1 MRFRVHLVGAGL
13 LLALAIWLSSG
24 TMAPYGSTF
33 FRPVVSTPCG
43 YLYNYDHAQYRA
55 VFEMLDGQPPE
66 RWRGSLVLR
75 RLLLPLVAYP
85 LMKAAGFEVG
95 GFVASLL
102 CHLAALVVLGIF
114 LRRRHGEDA
123 AVAGV
128 WLFAVYPG
136 VTYWA
141 ALPYANAAIVPA
153 SVGLFA
159 LLTRLDE
166 ETRAGR
172 AALLSAAMGLLFVA
186 YDLGPFFGVAAIIL
200 LLRRRRFAL
209 LPIAL
214 GCLAAGPLL
223 ASLLLKLAFHVP
235 WTNTNTALY
244 GTVARAWLHPPGLG
258 VWLRSLADFPFL
270 LVRVFFTSNFL
281 FLPGL
286 FLILLAIARQ
296 RLTPAEGA
304 LAAAVGLVFLFN
316 NLAPPYEDRWQMRG
330 DFIPRL
336 YQPLFI
342 ALLAYAARVIGGW
355 RSASTGRARVLL
367 GAAAL
372 AWAGNASVAFGP
384 IGRVPWA
391 GYVYHRFYMH
401 AGPET
406 MDTNLALA
414 GRRPLG
420 FCRQR

>member
-1 MRFRVHLVGAGL
+1 MHLAGAGA

-24 TMAPYGSTF
+24 TMAPYAATF
-33 FRPVVSTPCG
+33 FQPIVSTPCG
-43 YLYNYDHAQYRA
+43 YLYNVDHAHHRA

-75 RLLLPLVAYP
+75 RLLFPLVAYP

-102 CHLAALVVLGIF
+102 CHLAALIGLGVF
-114 LRRRHGEDA
+114 LRRRYGEEA

-128 WLFAVYPG
+128 WMFAVYPG
-136 VTYWA
+136 ITYWA

-159 LLTRLDE
+159 LLVALDE
-166 ETRAGR
+166 ELRVAR
-172 AALLSAAMGLLFVA
+172 VALLSAAMGVLFVA
-186 YDLGPFFGVAAIIL
+186 YDLAPFFGVAAIL
-200 LLRRRRFAL
+200 LLARRRRFAA
-209 LPIAL
+209 LPVAVA
-214 GCLAAGPLL
+214 GMAAAPLAT
-223 ASLLLKLAFHVP
+223 SVLLKLVFHVP

-244 GTVARAWLHPPGLG
+244 GTVAEAWLHPPALG

-270 LVRVFFTSNFL
+270 TVRVFFTSNFL
-281 FLPGL
+281 FLPAMVL
-286 FLILLAIARQ
+286 CLAAIARA
-296 RLTPAEGA
+296 RPTPAEGA
-304 LAAAVGLVFLFN
+304 LAVAVALVFLFN

-342 ALLAYAARVIGGW
+342 ALLVYAARVVGARQG
-355 RSASTGRARVLL
+355 ATPGRARLVLAVAVL
-367 GAAAL
+367 ASAA
-372 AWAGNASVAFGP
+372 NASVAFGP
-384 IGRVPWA
+384 IARIPWA
-391 GYVYHRFYMH
+391 GPVYHRFYMH
-401 AGPET
+401 SGPDT
-406 MDTNLALA
+406 MDHQLALA

-420 FCRQR
+420 FCRHR

>member
-1 MRFRVHLVGAGL
+1 LVGAGL
-13 LLALAIWLSSG
+13 LLMLAIWLSSG
-24 TMAPYGSTF
+24 TMAPYASTF

-43 YLYNYDHAQYRA
+43 YLYNFDHPQHRA

-75 RLLLPLVAYP
+75 RFLFPLVAYP
-85 LMKAAGFEVG
+85 FMKAAGFELG
-95 GFVASLL
+95 GFVASLVF
-102 CHLAALVVLGIF
+102 HLAALVTLGIF

-123 AVAGV
+123 AVAGL

-153 SVGLFA
+153 SVGLYA
-159 LLTRLDE
+159 LCTRLDE

-172 AALLSAAMGLLFVA
+172 VTVLSAAMGLLFVA
-186 YDLGPFFGVAAIIL
+186 YDLAPFFGVAGIL
-200 LLRRRRFAL
+200 LMLRRRRFAL
-209 LPIAL
+209 LPIAAV
-214 GCLAAGPLL
+214 CMAAGPLL
-223 ASLLLKLAFHVP
+223 ASLVLKLAFHVP

-258 VWLRSLADFPFL
+258 VWLRSLADFPL
-270 LVRVFFTSNFL
+270 LAVRIFFTSNLL
-281 FLPGL
+281 FLPAL
-286 FLILLAIARQ
+286 FLVLVALAREP
-296 RLTPAEGA
+296 LTPAEGA
-304 LAAAVGLVFLFN
+304 LSAAVALVFLFN

-342 ALLAYAARVIGGW
+342 VMLAYAARVVGGSW
-355 RSASTGRARVLL
+355 HGPRVRRRLVL
-367 GAAAL
+367 VAATL
-372 AWAGNASVAFGP
+372 AFVGNASIAFGP

-401 AGPET
+401 SGPET
-406 MDTNLALA
+406 MDQELAKA

-420 FCRQR
+420 FCRHADQ